1 MSEAKK
7 RDAGDENVLQMLKA
21 GDPGAARQLVDVF
34 GDRVYGLSLRILASD
49 EDAKEA
55 TQETFLN
62 IWRKWD
68 TFKEKSKFAS
78 WVYRIAANQAY
89 MKLRKKVKRDKEI
102 SFEVMGPQSQDGE
115 AKSGLDSVAGR
126 SIPPDK
132 AMERD
137 ELRNFI
143 ESAVNSLQPGYRTAY
158 MLKDIEGM
166 SLREIAEA
174 MNLSEPAVKSR
185 VHRARLAVRKKLKS
199 YV

>member
-1 MSEAKK
+1 
-7 RDAGDENVLQMLKA
+7 
-21 GDPGAARQLVDVF
+21 
-34 GDRVYGLSLRILASD
+34 
-49 EDAKEA
+49 
-55 TQETFLN
+55 
-62 IWRKWD
+62 
-68 TFKEKSKFAS
+68 
-78 WVYRIAANQAY
+78 

-102 SFEVMGPQSQDGE
+102 SFEAMGPQSQDGE